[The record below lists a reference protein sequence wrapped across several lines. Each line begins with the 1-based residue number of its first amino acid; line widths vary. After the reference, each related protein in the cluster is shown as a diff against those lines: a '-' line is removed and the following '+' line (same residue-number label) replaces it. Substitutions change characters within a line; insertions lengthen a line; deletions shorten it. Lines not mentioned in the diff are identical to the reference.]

1 MNIFFL
7 FIAIFSWILSKPEL
21 QAFVIS
27 GFIIGIPVSSYCRVN
42 YNDYYIEFDTIESII
57 NNAGYDISETVK
69 SLLKEVINS
78 KKYVQALFL

>member
-1 MNIFFL
+1 M
-7 FIAIFSWILSKPEL
+7 
-21 QAFVIS
+21 
-27 GFIIGIPVSSYCRVN
+27 N

-69 SLLKEVINS
+69 ILLKEVINS